1 MTDTVTD
8 TDTVTGDAQ
17 EQVLGVV
24 RKSQEMTLDAVK
36 KVVETVAAAQAKL
49 PVAPFDGGIPSL
61 PLADKLPFAG
71 KLPELPQLPSLLEP
85 EAVVSATF
93 DFLGQLLAEQRKFA
107 TELIKATAPLR
118 PTLGSQSAAEDAAE
132 PAAAA
137 KPAPAKRPAAAKPAA
152 E

>member
-1 MTDTVTD
+1 MTTTSVTREVQD
-8 TDTVTGDAQ
+8 
-17 EQVLGVV
+17 QVLGAI
-24 RKSQEMTLDAVK
+24 RKSQEVTLDAVK
-36 KVVETVAAAQAKL
+36 KVVETMTAAQAKL
-49 PVAPFDGGIPSL
+49 PAPFDGKIPSL
-61 PLADKLPFAG
+61 PLTEKLS
-71 KLPELPQLPSLLEP
+71 ELPQLSDLPEP
-85 EAVVSATF
+85 EAVVSSAF

-118 PTLGSQSAAEDAAE
+118 PTLGSQAAAEPAAE

>member
-1 MTDTVTD
+1 MTTTSVT
-8 TDTVTGDAQ
+8 Q
-17 EQVLGVV
+17 EVQDQVLGAI
-24 RKSQEMTLDAVK
+24 RKSQEVTLDAVK
-36 KVVETVAAAQAKL
+36 KVVETMTAAQAKL
-49 PVAPFDGGIPSL
+49 PAPFDGKIPSL
-61 PLADKLPFAG
+61 PLTEKLS
-71 KLPELPQLPSLLEP
+71 ELPQLSDLPEP
-85 EAVVSATF
+85 EAVVSSAF

-118 PTLGSQSAAEDAAE
+118 PTLESQPAAQPAAE

>member
-1 MTDTVTD
+1 MTVSVTQ
-8 TDTVTGDAQ
+8 GMQ
-17 EQVLGVV
+17 EQVLGAI

-49 PVAPFDGGIPSL
+49 PGAPFDGGIPSL
-61 PLADKLPFAG
+61 PLADKLPAG

-107 TELIKATAPLR
+107 TELIRATAGLR
-118 PTLGSQSAAEDAAE
+118 PAAE
-132 PAAAA
+132 PESA
-137 KPAPAKRPAAAKPAA
+137 APAGPAA

>member
-1 MTDTVTD
+1 MTASVTQE
-8 TDTVTGDAQ
+8 VQ
-17 EQVLGVV
+17 EQVLGAI

-49 PVAPFDGGIPSL
+49 PGAPFDGGIPSL

-71 KLPELPQLPSLLEP
+71 KLPDLPQLPSLLEP

-107 TELIKATAPLR
+107 TELIRATAGLR
-118 PTLGSQSAAEDAAE
+118 PAAE
-132 PAAAA
+132 PESA
-137 KPAPAKRPAAAKPAA
+137 APAGPAA

>member
-1 MTDTVTD
+1 MT
-8 TDTVTGDAQ
+8 
-17 EQVLGVV
+17 
-24 RKSQEMTLDAVK
+24 
-36 KVVETVAAAQAKL
+36 AAQAKL
-49 PVAPFDGGIPSL
+49 PAPFDGMIPSL
-61 PLADKLPFAG
+61 PLTEKLS
-71 KLPELPQLPSLLEP
+71 ELPQLSDLPEP
-85 EAVVSATF
+85 EAVVSSAF

>member
-1 MTDTVTD
+1 MTTASVT
-8 TDTVTGDAQ
+8 Q
-17 EQVLGVV
+17 EVQDQVLGAI
-24 RKSQEMTLDAVK
+24 RKSQEVTLDAVK
-36 KVVETVAAAQAKL
+36 KVVETMTAAQAKL
-49 PVAPFDGGIPSL
+49 PAPFDGKIPSL
-61 PLADKLPFAG
+61 PLTEKLA
-71 KLPELPQLPSLLEP
+71 ELPQLSDLPEP
-85 EAVVSATF
+85 EAVVSSAF